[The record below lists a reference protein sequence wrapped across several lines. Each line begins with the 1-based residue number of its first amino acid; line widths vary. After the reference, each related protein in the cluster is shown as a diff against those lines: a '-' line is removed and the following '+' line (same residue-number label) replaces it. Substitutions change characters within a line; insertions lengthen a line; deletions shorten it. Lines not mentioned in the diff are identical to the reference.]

1 MRVLAVVSY
10 SDRAEAAMFI
20 GLSREGIDLEVLCEP
35 SASAFEVYR
44 AAGIAVEALSI
55 RRHYELSAIRRIRA
69 RLRTGGFDVLHLLTR
84 RAVRNGIVAARG
96 SSVRIVAYRGVAG
109 GTRLYD
115 PASWLTYL
123 NPAVDRIVCVSD
135 VVRNDLLDQRLLG
148 VRVPPQK
155 AITISKGHDVDW
167 YSAPPADLAE
177 LGVPPGGFTVGCMA
191 NLRANKAVDRLV
203 ASARHLPP
211 DNGVRFVLV
220 GRDMDGARVRRWI
233 DTTPD
238 PGQFHVMGH
247 RRDGPEIMA
256 ACDAL
261 VLPSIGGEGLSKVV
275 IEAMAH
281 GTPPIVT
288 VPGGGE
294 LVEDGRSGLVVPPD
308 DPVAIAAAIT
318 RLANDRAGAEQM
330 GRAARE
336 RIREHFSVGET
347 VRRTRR
353 LYEELSSTS

>member
-1 MRVLAVVSY
+1 
-10 SDRAEAAMFI
+10 MFI
-20 GLSREGIDLEVLCEP
+20 GLARDGVDLEVLCEP
-35 SASAFEVYR
+35 SASAFERYR
-44 AAGIAVEALSI
+44 TAGIAVEALAI
-55 RRHYELSAIRRIRA
+55 RRHYDFAAIRRIRS
-69 RLRTGGFDVLHLLTR
+69 RVRTGGFNVLHLLTR
-84 RAVRNGIVAARG
+84 RAVRNGVVAARG
-96 SSVRIVAYRGVAG
+96 SSAKIVAYRGVAG

-135 VVRNDLLDQRLLG
+135 VVRNDLLDQRWLG
-148 VRVPPQK
+148 LRVPPGK
-155 AITISKGHDVDW
+155 AITIYKGHDVDW
-167 YSAPPADLAE
+167 YASPPADLAE
-177 LGVPPGGFTVGCMA
+177 LGVPPGAFTVGCMA
-191 NLRANKAVDRLV
+191 NLRAGKAVDRLV
-203 ASARHLPP
+203 ESARHLPP
-211 DNGVRFVLV
+211 DSGVRFVLV
-220 GRDMDGARVRRWI
+220 GRDMDGPRVRRWI
-233 DTTPD
+233 DGTPN
-238 PGQFHVMGH
+238 PGQFHVVGH
-247 RRDGPEIMA
+247 RRDGPEIVA

-261 VLPSIGGEGLSKVV
+261 VLPSVAGEGLSKVV

-308 DPVAIAAAIT
+308 DPAAIAAAIA
-318 RLANDRAGAEQM
+318 RLANDRAEAKRM

-353 LYEELSSTS
+353 LYEELSPGA